1 MLTDIVLSD
10 GEHIEDLGENVCLLV
25 SKTHTFGTDALLLN
39 SFANVKSGDKAIDLG
54 TGCGII
60 PFLWLRDNKA
70 QKYRAAAE
78 IQGNA
83 CEQFRKSQ
91 KLNND
96 LSLNLFEGDL
106 KDKNLIPQREYFDV
120 VTMNPPYKAE
130 NAGIKNESESAKIA
144 RHETACNIDDI
155 TECAARILRFGGR
168 LCICHRPERIFD
180 ALYSMRKNGIEPK
193 KIRFVQK
200 NGETAPWLVLIDGR
214 KGGKSGLIVEKPLLM
229 QTSDGMPTD
238 EILEITEKYRK
249 NQI

>member
-10 GEHIEDLGENVCLLV
+10 GEHIEDLGENVYLLV
-25 SKTHTFGTDALLLN
+25 SKAHTFGTDALLLN
-39 SFANVKSGDKAIDLG
+39 SFANVKTGDRAIDLG

-78 IQGNA
+78 IQQNA
-83 CEQFRKSQ
+83 CEQFNKSK

-96 LSLNLFEGDL
+96 SSLNLFEGDL
-106 KDKNLIPQREYFDV
+106 KDKNLITQREFFDV

-130 NAGIKNESESAKIA
+130 NAGIKNVGESAKIA

-168 LCICHRPERIFD
+168 MCICHRPERTFD

-193 KIRFVQK
+193 RMRFVQK

-214 KGGKSGLIVEKPLLM
+214 KGGNIGLRVEKPLLM
-229 QTSDGMPTD
+229 QTMSGDPTE

-249 NQI
+249 V

>member
-1 MLTDIVLSD
+1 MLTDILLSD
-10 GEHIEDLGENVCLLV
+10 GEHIEDLGDGVGLLV
-25 SKTHTFGTDALLLN
+25 SKSHTFGTDALLLN
-39 SFANVKSGDKAIDLG
+39 YFAGVKKNDKAIDLG

-60 PFLWLRDNKA
+60 PFLWLRDEKA
-70 QKYRAAAE
+70 QKYRGAAE
-78 IQGNA
+78 IQSHA

-91 KLNND
+91 KINND

-106 KDKNLIPQREYFDV
+106 KDKNLIAQREYFDV

-130 NAGIKNESESAKIA
+130 NSGIKNGDESAKIA
-144 RHETACNIDDI
+144 RHARFSHIDDI

-168 LCICHRPERIFD
+168 LCICHRPERTFD
-180 ALYSMRKNGIEPK
+180 ALFSMRKNGIEPK

-214 KGGKSGLIVEKPLLM
+214 KGGANGLKVEKPLLM
-229 QTSDGMPTD
+229 QTQDGAPTD

-249 NQI
+249 A